1 VSSRQPAAHGTISK
15 VTASGRIE
23 EAMVTVD
30 LAGCLTALERVADA
44 AERLGLD
51 AGDARRTL
59 ESVRAR
65 LGFPGSAF
73 VLALAGGTGAGKS
86 SLLNALAG
94 REVSRPGS
102 LRPVTDEPVA
112 WVPADAATELRPLLA
127 WVGVEKVVSHA
138 DDAFAELCVLDLPD
152 YDSVERAHR
161 ATVDQVLP
169 RVDAVCWVLDPE
181 KYADRVLHE
190 DYLRALA
197 HHAERAVFVLNRRDL
212 VGDDEQVRRVVA
224 DLRRR
229 LAADGMRD
237 RPVFAVSAAP
247 PPGFGSGE
255 LADLR
260 AWVSG
265 RMQAKAVVAGRVA
278 ADCVAA
284 GAALARRAGMD
295 GPRASRPLV
304 DQAARQKARRQAVAA
319 ARDAVDVDG
328 VRRACRRRTRAEAR
342 AAGAGPLGRLLAAA
356 TKLRGGVSGAKGAR
370 LGQSASARSLDPVA
384 YARGWRARA
393 SFSRT
398 VNPVNQLVR
407 RAALA
412 APPGLRAGVMARA
425 APDQLEERL
434 AAAVDQAVARAAVDH
449 AVPPRSVLWPLVGAL
464 QLLATGALAA
474 GLLWYLTLY
483 LAGNAHADL
492 PDLPTLARVP
502 VPLLLVGGGLVAG
515 WLLARLLAASARRQG
530 RRWADR
536 LTGELDR
543 AVTREVDQAIS
554 APLAGLEAARA
565 ELLVR
570 LADLRKI
577 VD

>member
-1 VSSRQPAAHGTISK
+1 MA
-15 VTASGRIE
+15 
-23 EAMVTVD
+23 TVD
-30 LAGCLTALERVADA
+30 LAGCLTALEQVADA

-65 LGFPGSAF
+65 LGFPGTAF

-94 REVSRPGS
+94 REVSRPGP

-138 DDAFAELCVLDLPD
+138 DDAFADLCVLDLPD
-152 YDSVERAHR
+152 YDSVERSHR
-161 ATVDQVLP
+161 ARVDEILP

-197 HHAERAVFVLNRRDL
+197 HHAERAVFVLNRRDV

-229 LAADGMRD
+229 LATDGISE

-247 PPGFGSGE
+247 PPGFGNGD

-278 ADCVAA
+278 ADCATA

-295 GPRASRPLV
+295 GPGASRPLV
-304 DQAARQKARRQAVAA
+304 DQAARLEARRQAVAA

-328 VRRACRRRTRAEAR
+328 VRRACRRRTRADAR

-356 TKLRGGVSGAKGAR
+356 ARLRGGRAAQGPG
-370 LGQSASARSLDPVA
+370 SARSLDPVA
-384 YARGWRARA
+384 YARGWRTRA

-398 VNPVNQLVR
+398 VNPVTELLR
-407 RAALA
+407 RAAVA
-412 APPGLRAGVMARA
+412 APPELRAGVMARA
-425 APDQLEERL
+425 APDRLEERL
-434 AAAVDQAVARAAVDH
+434 AAAVDQAVARAGVDH
-449 AVPPRSVLWPLVGAL
+449 ATPPRSLLWPVVGAL
-464 QLLATGALAA
+464 QLLATAALAA

-502 VPLLLVGGGLVAG
+502 VPLLLVAGGLAAG

-543 AVTREVDQAIS
+543 AVTREVDEAIS
-554 APLAGLEAARA
+554 TPLAGLEAARA

-570 LADLRKI
+570 LTDLRAASA
-577 VD
+577 